1 MVLLQSFCNLQCTS
15 WPFPLPVDEELRL
28 QTLAILEI
36 LDTPPEQYFDHIVHI
51 ACSMF
56 QLPIA
61 LVSLVDRDRQFFKAC
76 KGLDVC
82 GTSRDVSFCAHAIA
96 QRDDVF
102 VVPDASKD
110 PRFATN
116 SLVTGA
122 PFIRFYA
129 AASIVVKGHKIGTL
143 CIISPTPREFS
154 SDEAAQL
161 TRLGW
166 LVQTELRGRVE
177 QKVFKK
183 ISSSQ
188 NQLLLRAVNQSSE
201 ALVVLDKRANI
212 VYANRAFSVCTG
224 FDSDGVK
231 GKSVDV
237 VSGGPSGGTDSSCHS
252 VANSLDR
259 SVEGY

>member
-1 MVLLQSFCNLQCTS
+1 M
-15 WPFPLPVDEELRL
+15 
-28 QTLAILEI
+28 
-36 LDTPPEQYFDHIVHI
+36 FDV
-51 ACSMF
+51 
-56 QLPIA
+56 PIG

-76 KGLDVC
+76 KGLDVS

-96 QRDDVF
+96 QREDIF
-102 VVPDASKD
+102 VVPDATKD
-110 PRFATN
+110 PRFAAN

-129 AASIVVKGHKIGTL
+129 ASSIVVGGHKIGTL
-143 CIISPTPREFS
+143 CIISPKPREFL

-166 LVQTELRGRVE
+166 LVQTELRARVE
-177 QKVFKK
+177 QKAFKL

-188 NQLLLRAVNQSSE
+188 NQMLLRAVNQSSE
-201 ALVVLDKRANI
+201 ALVVLDQRADIMYTNT
-212 VYANRAFSVCTG
+212 AFSVCTG

-231 GKSVDV
+231 GKSIDV